1 MPSEPRALLEA
12 RLREASAVRCA
23 FIPFVT
29 AGDPDP
35 DTSLAVIERLAR
47 HADAIEIGIPY
58 SDPLAD
64 GPVIQAGSLRALES
78 GMNLPRSLDLLRAA
92 RKKTDV
98 PLIAFTYVNPVF
110 QYGPDRFAAVC
121 REAGANGVIVPDLP
135 LEESGPLSA
144 ACDREGIALIPL
156 IALTSR
162 ERVAR
167 IAASARGFAYCVSS
181 LGVTGERSR
190 FSEELQAFVQ
200 SVRAASR
207 VPVAVG
213 FGISSPEHVRDLAE
227 FADGV
232 IVGSALVRRCG
243 DIGDALRRGS
253 RQEASDRLDALESFV
268 SELRDAG
275 LRGRKGRA

>member
-1 MPSEPRALLEA
+1 MSAEPRAVLET
-12 RLREASAVRCA
+12 RLREASALRCA
-23 FIPFVT
+23 FIPYVV

-47 HADAIEIGIPY
+47 CADAIEIGIPY

-64 GPVIQAGSLRALES
+64 GPVIQAGSLRALRA
-78 GMNLPRSLDLLRAA
+78 GMNLPRTFDLLRAA
-92 RKKTDV
+92 RERTDV

-110 QYGPDRFAAVC
+110 QYGPDRFAAAC

-135 LEESGPLSA
+135 LEENAPLMA
-144 ACDREGIALIPL
+144 ACDREGVALIPL

-181 LGVTGERSR
+181 LGVTGERSG
-190 FSEELQAFVQ
+190 FSEELQAFVE
-200 SVRAASR
+200 SVRAASP

-213 FGISSPEHVRDLAE
+213 FGISRPEHVRALSA
-227 FADGV
+227 FADGA

-243 DIGDALRRGS
+243 DIAQALQDGAHA
-253 RQEASDRLDALESFV
+253 EARARLDALGAFAQ
-268 SELRDAG
+268 ELRDAG
-275 LRGRKGRA
+275 VRVRKERA